1 MGPFPRAVNFRD
13 PLHILRRC
21 YRKCQ
26 KKHSGFSW
34 KNQKKSFTM
43 GTAMPLVQLA
53 ITITRNMIP
62 SADALGLHDQHQIFS
77 GFADFEPRLTTL
89 LQQGQRLEECIEL
102 ISKVGILEPLT
113 GEHIPPEKIQVNAPN
128 YRESL
133 IANGLLSRNRAILR
147 VIENCFGSLEKL
159 QNQQIFLPEAVT
171 GFALWLKRLVDPERL
186 VMSEYWNQDQQS
198 KPIGVGHQDL
208 CGLTFGE
215 KSFDLVLCSELLE
228 HVYSLE
234 LAFHEILRVLKPG
247 GSLLATFPM
256 AFGQYASI
264 EKARWNSTTRKV
276 ELVAEA
282 DFHGDPLRPQEG
294 ALVFRIPGWEV
305 VEQARGAG
313 FSKAVIHGIASWKY
327 GVLGGDLACVL
338 VLEAQR

>member
-1 MGPFPRAVNFRD
+1 M
-13 PLHILRRC
+13 
-21 YRKCQ
+21 
-26 KKHSGFSW
+26 
-34 KNQKKSFTM
+34 T
-43 GTAMPLVQLA
+43 LVELA
-53 ITITRNMIP
+53 LTTTPNRIP
-62 SADALGLHDQHQIFS
+62 SSDALGMHDQHEVFS
-77 GFADFEPRLTTL
+77 SFAEFEPRLTTL
-89 LQQGQRLEECIEL
+89 LQQGQRLQECVGL

-113 GEHIPPEKIQVNAPN
+113 GEHITPEKIQVNAPN
-128 YRESL
+128 YRESM
-133 IANGLLSRNRAILR
+133 IANGLSSRNRAILR
-147 VIENCFGSLEKL
+147 VLEHCCGSLEML
-159 QNQQIFLPEAVT
+159 QQQQIFLPEAVT

-186 VMSEYWNQDQQS
+186 EMSEYWNQIQES
-198 KPIGVGHQDL
+198 KPISISHQDL
-208 CGLTFGE
+208 CGPTFGQ

-228 HVYSLE
+228 HVNSLE

-264 EKARWNSTTRKV
+264 DKTRCNSTTREV

-282 DFHGDPLRPQEG
+282 DFHGDPLPPQEG
-294 ALVFRIPGWEV
+294 ALVLRIPGWEV
-305 VEQARGAG
+305 LEQARAAG